1 LFKAS
6 FTAIYNALSG
16 RLKVIRILVD
26 ADLILEALMNRNTV
40 TDVRDLLDK
49 VNPWIQMYITDVGW
63 EKIYTYLNHLQNTK
77 IAEMVINWLQQK
89 IQICS
94 VNQNILQQARS
105 SPIKDFESAVEV
117 ICASYQKLDAIVTHK
132 RDNFAEAADI
142 FWVWSIAELWI
153 RANLESQLET
163 EQLQKV
169 CCSLLSEELDDF
181 CKHSKRIE

>member
-1 LFKAS
+1 M
-6 FTAIYNALSG
+6 
-16 RLKVIRILVD
+16 IRILVD

-142 FWVWSIAELWI
+142 FWVWFIAELWI